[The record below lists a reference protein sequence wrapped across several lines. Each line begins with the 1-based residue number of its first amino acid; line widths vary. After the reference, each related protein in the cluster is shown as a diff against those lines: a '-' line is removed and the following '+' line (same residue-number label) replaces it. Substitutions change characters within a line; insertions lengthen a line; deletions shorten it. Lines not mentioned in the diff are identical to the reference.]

1 MNPVFLQAAIFI
13 TGCAGIVAEYVLST
27 LATYILGNSVFQWT
41 MVMSLMLFAMGMGS
55 RISRYFKDSLFDFF
69 LFAEFTLSVL
79 CALSAVVSYS
89 VSAYFTPAST
99 AVMIYLHSMFIG
111 LLIGMEI
118 PLVTRINHNY
128 TDLRINI
135 SSIMEKDYYG
145 ALLGGLFF
153 VFVALPYFGLTYTPA
168 ILGSINFFVA
178 IMLIASYFPLIRFK
192 KTVVFAGLFCLLIL
206 TLIFLFAK
214 PVIIFSEQTKYKD
227 TIIYEKQTKYQKIV
241 MTRWKDKV
249 WLYLNGQQQF
259 STYDEKRYHEPL
271 VHPVMNIAYPC
282 EKVLV
287 MGGGDGLAVRE
298 ILKYRNVE
306 KIDLV
311 DLDPDVTDLA
321 KNHPVLTSVNK
332 GSLNNPAVT
341 VHNSDAAYFLEN
353 SGELYDVIILDF
365 PDPDS
370 MDLMHLYSEH
380 FYRLVK
386 KHLSKGGAFVTQA
399 SSPYFTPKVFISIK
413 KTIEKSGF
421 ASIGFHQNVPTM
433 GDWGFII
440 GVKSEVFSEEML
452 RKKYD
457 TISIEEI
464 PTDFL
469 TDEIIKTMLFF
480 GKDVFEGI
488 DQDKI
493 DTNSKNHP
501 VLFKYYDSG
510 RWEIY

>member
-41 MVMSLMLFAMGMGS
+41 MVMSLMLFAMGLGS
-55 RISRYFKDSLFDFF
+55 RLSRYFKDYLFDFF

-89 VSAYFTPAST
+89 VSAYFQPSST
-99 AVMIYLHSMFIG
+99 ALIIYFHSILIG
-111 LLIGMEI
+111 MLIGMEI

-145 ALLGGLFF
+145 ALIGGIFF
-153 VFVALPYFGLTYTPA
+153 VFIALPYFGLTYTPA
-168 ILGSINFFVA
+168 VLGSINFFVA
-178 IMLIASYFPLIRFK
+178 VMLILNYFSILKFK
-192 KTVVFAGLFCLLIL
+192 KTIVFAGTVSFLFL
-206 TLIFLFAK
+206 TVIFVFAK
-214 PVIIFSEQTKYKD
+214 PVIFFSEQKKYKD
-227 TIIYEKQTKYQKIV
+227 TIIYEEQTRFQKIV
-241 MTRWKDKV
+241 MTRWKDKI

-271 VHPVMNIAYPC
+271 VHPVMNISNSP
-282 EKVLV
+282 ENILV

-298 ILKYRNVE
+298 ILKYKNVK

-311 DLDPDVTDLA
+311 DLDPKMTDLA

-332 GSLNNPAVT
+332 GSLNSEIVN
-341 VHNSDAAYFLEN
+341 VHNNDAAFFLES
-353 SGELYDVIILDF
+353 SGDIYDVIILDF

-380 FYRLVK
+380 FYKLIN
-386 KHLSKGGAFVTQA
+386 KHLSRTGAFVTQA
-399 SSPYFTPKVFISIK
+399 SSPYFTPKVFISID
-413 KTIEKSGF
+413 KTIQSAGF
-421 ASIGFHQNVPTM
+421 STIGYHQNVPTM

-440 GVKSEVFSEEML
+440 GTKNDVYSDKIL
-452 RKKYD
+452 RKKY
-457 TISIEEI
+457 EEI
-464 PTDFL
+464 KLDEVDTDFL
-469 TDEIIKTMLFF
+469 TDDVLKSMLYF
-480 GKDVFEGI
+480 GKDVFSGI
-488 DQDKI
+488 DHEKI
-493 DTNSKNHP
+493 MTNTKSHP
-501 VLFKYYDSG
+501 VIFRYYDKG
-510 RWEIY
+510 RWDIY